1 MAASEPLLNESPPQI
16 QRNNLLKGYFDEQ
29 ELKFRHVS
37 ADQFADVWLRYDRD
51 GNGFIEGDEM
61 HLFFSELLDA
71 IVPDEIKQ
79 RMLDEEIDQLIAEL
93 RQSLDKNE
101 DDKIDISEV
110 WKVFDKDKSGY
121 IEADELKDFL
131 KELFKQSPK
140 GNSISEDK
148 LIEYTDNILRI
159 FDKNKDKKLQLSEMA
174 RLVPV
179 KENFLRKPF
188 FKSAEKITDDD
199 IDRVFSYYDQQRV
212 KPETVFDI
220 LHAMHNSNTDKVI
233 ARNLVIFSTYG
244 PNKTSYHLKDHNG
257 YMQDEELAAFFKD
270 LLELTQDD
278 YDDDDLRC
286 IKNAILTD
294 WDANRDGK
302 IYIDEL
308 KMMLRVQRQMSDK

>member
-1 MAASEPLLNESPPQI
+1 MRKKEKHKHSAVSIIATVMAASKPMLKENPPQV
-16 QRNNLLKGYFDEQ
+16 QQNNLLKEYFDEK

-61 HLFFSELLDA
+61 RLFFSELLEA
-71 IVPDEIKQ
+71 IVPAELKK
-79 RMLDEEIDQLIAEL
+79 RMLKEEMDQLIAEL

-101 DDKIDISEV
+101 DDKIDIAEV

-140 GNSISEDK
+140 GNTISEDK

-199 IDRVFSYYDQQRV
+199 IDRVFSYYDQDQ
-212 KPETVFDI
+212 
-220 LHAMHNSNTDKVI
+220 
-233 ARNLVIFSTYG
+233 
-244 PNKTSYHLKDHNG
+244 NG

-278 YDDDDLRC
+278 YDDEDLRC
-286 IKNAILTD
+286 IKDAILSD
-294 WDANRDGK
+294 WDANKDGK
-302 IYIDEL
+302 IYTDEL

>member
-1 MAASEPLLNESPPQI
+1 LRKKEKHKHSAVSIIATVMAASKPMLKENPPQV
-16 QRNNLLKGYFDEQ
+16 QQNNLLKEYFDEK

-61 HLFFSELLDA
+61 RLFFSELLEA
-71 IVPDEIKQ
+71 IVPAELKK
-79 RMLDEEIDQLIAEL
+79 RMLKEEMDQLIAEL

-101 DDKIDISEV
+101 DDKIDIAEV

-140 GNSISEDK
+140 GNTISEDK

-199 IDRVFSYYDQQRV
+199 IDRVFSYYDQDQ
-212 KPETVFDI
+212 
-220 LHAMHNSNTDKVI
+220 
-233 ARNLVIFSTYG
+233 
-244 PNKTSYHLKDHNG
+244 NG

-278 YDDDDLRC
+278 YDDEDLRC
-286 IKNAILTD
+286 IKDAILSD
-294 WDANRDGK
+294 WDANKDGK
-302 IYIDEL
+302 IYTDEL

>member
-1 MAASEPLLNESPPQI
+1 MAASEPLLNESPPQV
-16 QRNNLLKGYFDEQ
+16 QQSNLLKEYFDEK

-61 HLFFSELLDA
+61 RLFFSELLEA
-71 IVPDEIKQ
+71 ILPTELKQ
-79 RMLDEEIDQLIAEL
+79 RMLDEEMDQLIAEL

-101 DDKIDISEV
+101 DDRIDISELAQLLPTEEEFIFLFFREHFVQSSVDFMRV

-199 IDRVFSYYDQQRV
+199 IDRVFSYYDQ
-212 KPETVFDI
+212 
-220 LHAMHNSNTDKVI
+220 
-233 ARNLVIFSTYG
+233 
-244 PNKTSYHLKDHNG
+244 DHNG

-286 IKNAILTD
+286 IKDAILTD
-294 WDANRDGK
+294 WDANKDGK
-302 IYIDEL
+302 IYTDEL